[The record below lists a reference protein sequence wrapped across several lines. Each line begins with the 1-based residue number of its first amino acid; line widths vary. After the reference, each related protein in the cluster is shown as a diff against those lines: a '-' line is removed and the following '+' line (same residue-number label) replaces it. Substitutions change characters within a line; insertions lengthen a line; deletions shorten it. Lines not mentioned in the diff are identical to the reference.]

1 MKGQQLESTP
11 SMKMNVFWKP
21 YIYIEKKY
29 IIVSRII
36 DIWWVFKNWN
46 YLGFNSNSSLQ
57 GCFNSNSLK
66 IIANPRIQ
74 SWYWNWNK
82 TSKCPHL
89 SL

>member
-11 SMKMNVFWKP
+11 SMKMNVFWKA

-29 IIVSRII
+29 IVVNRII
-36 DIWWVFKNWN
+36 YVWWIFKNWN
-46 YLGFNSNSSLQ
+46 YLGFNSSLQ
-57 GCFNSNSLK
+57 GCLNSNSLK
-66 IIANPRIQ
+66 IIANLWIQ

-89 SL
+89 IL